1 MSKRSF
7 GLNIDTLNQLYISLI
22 RSILEYSTILF
33 PLMSISSL
41 NKLNIIQNKAIKI
54 INRKS
59 IYSRTSDINS
69 AIENLE
75 DRFNVLNIRYFQKA
89 ILNENEIIIELIN
102 DYKIYKSNKTIK
114 QNTI

>member
-1 MSKRSF
+1 M
-7 GLNIDTLNQLYISLI
+7 
-22 RSILEYSTILF
+22 
-33 PLMSISSL
+33 
-41 NKLNIIQNKAIKI
+41 
-54 INRKS
+54 
-59 IYSRTSDINS
+59 NS

-75 DRFNVLNIRYFQKA
+75 DRFNELNIRYFQKA